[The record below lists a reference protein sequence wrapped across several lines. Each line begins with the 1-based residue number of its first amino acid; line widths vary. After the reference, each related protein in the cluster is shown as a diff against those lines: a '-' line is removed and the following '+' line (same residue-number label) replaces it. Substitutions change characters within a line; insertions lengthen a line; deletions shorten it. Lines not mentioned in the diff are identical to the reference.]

1 MRFPV
6 ALVRIC
12 LLFAL
17 VALPTSVEAKRPA
30 NVNFM
35 KLRVVGHA
43 VRAPLATSPGEAE
56 LTLDPELQKAME
68 KLLETSRAPEAA
80 IVMSD
85 VRTGRILAW
94 ASRGSSAD
102 LVRTPRFPGASIYK
116 VVTAGA
122 LLDGEH
128 VFRGTSQCYSGGS
141 KRLQLI
147 DVQSLCR
154 PGEPRVKFGR
164 ALGLSIN
171 VVFGRLAVAHLESER
186 LEKVAARLGI
196 GSPVPIDVPVGLS
209 QIDVPD
215 DALGKARAAAGFSR
229 SGVSPLSVLFMM
241 QTIANGGERVRMQVR
256 GSADRVKRRTE
267 GRALKESTANALVKM
282 LEVTTSTGTSRK
294 AFRDRK
300 GRPNVRAAGKTGTL
314 IAGKPARMVSWFA
327 GFAPSRK
334 PEVAVAVM
342 LANDL
347 KWWRKG
353 NEVARDALDAYFRL
367 RAQRGSAKSPR

>member
-1 MRFPV
+1 MRLP
-6 ALVRIC
+6 ASLVRIC
-12 LLFAL
+12 LLALL
-17 VALPTSVEAKRPA
+17 VALPTLAEAKRPA
-30 NVNFM
+30 NVNLM

-43 VRAPLATSPGEAE
+43 VRAPLAATSGEAE
-56 LTLDPELQKAME
+56 LTLDPQLQKAME
-68 KLLETSRAPEAA
+68 KLLEGSRAPEAA

-85 VRTGRILAW
+85 VRSGRILAW
-94 ASRGSSAD
+94 ASRGSNVD

-128 VFRGTSQCYSGGS
+128 VFRGTPQCYSGGS

-147 DVQSLCR
+147 DVESLCR
-154 PGEPRVKFGR
+154 PGENRVKFGR
-164 ALGLSIN
+164 ALGRSIN
-171 VVFGRLAVAHLESER
+171 VVFGRLAVEHLESDQ
-186 LEKVAARLGI
+186 LEQVGARLGI
-196 GSPVPIDVPVGLS
+196 GAPIPIDVPAGLS
-209 QIDVPD
+209 QVDVPD
-215 DALGKARAAAGFSR
+215 DVLGKARAAAGFSR
-229 SGVSPLSVLFMM
+229 SGVSPLSALFMM
-241 QTIANGGERVRMQVR
+241 QTIANGGERVRLQVR
-256 GSADRVKRRTE
+256 GSADQVARRTE
-267 GRALKESTANALVKM
+267 GRALKQSTANALVKM
-282 LEVTTSTGTSRK
+282 LEVTTSSGTSRK
-294 AFRDRK
+294 AFRNRK

-353 NEVARDALDAYFRL
+353 NEVARDALDEYFRL
-367 RAQRGSAKSPR
+367 RAQRASN